1 MIEKVRFLGAA
12 GMFCRRTLLIA
23 AAGISMFHCS
33 VTVYAWED
41 DQTAVRTEGG
51 QARVPNADSQESR
64 QISASNDD
72 SQESRQISNLGGS
85 QEEARTVTL
94 RVCNWEE
101 YIDLG
106 G

>member
-64 QISASNDD
+64 HPISFALFVSFVISESVAPLIAFTWDIAASKP
-72 SQESRQISNLGGS
+72 L
-85 QEEARTVTL
+85 
-94 RVCNWEE
+94 
-101 YIDLG
+101 
-106 G
+106 